1 MADSK
6 LSELTAG
13 TSLNASDLFYIV
25 QSGAS
30 KRITAA
36 NVLAGLNQIKSPP
49 ANVKGTAGD
58 KAGMI
63 AFDSSNIYFC
73 VETYS
78 TGVANI
84 WRRVTITTW

>member
-13 TSLNASDLFYIV
+13 TSVNSSDLLYLV
-25 QSGAS
+25 QNGAS

-36 NVLAGLNQIKSPP
+36 NLHAGLNQVKSPP
-49 ANVKGTAGD
+49 ANVKGSAGD

-78 TGVANI
+78 TGTANI
-84 WRRVTITTW
+84 WRRVTITSW